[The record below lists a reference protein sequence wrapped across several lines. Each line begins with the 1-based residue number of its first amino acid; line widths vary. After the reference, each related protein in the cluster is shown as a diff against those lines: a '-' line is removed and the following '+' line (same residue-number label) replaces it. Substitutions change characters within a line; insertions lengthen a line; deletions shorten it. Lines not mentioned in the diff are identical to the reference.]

1 MSEVDIANGEPD
13 GSTRFGGEKIQV
25 GHMLHHTTSVVLKG
39 RRNTFRET
47 LGR

>member
-13 GSTRFGGEKIQV
+13 GSTRFEKKKDTNRTY
-25 GHMLHHTTSVVLKG
+25 TTSVVLKG

-47 LGR
+47 PG